1 EANEIVNSLK
11 ICDNAVGSG
20 HFLVSALNEIIAIK
34 NDLKILLDRNGKR
47 LKEYHIEVANDEL
60 TITDEDGQPFKYKPF
75 SHESQRVQEAIF
87 HEKQT
92 LIEKCLFGV
101 DINPNSVKICRLRLW
116 IELLK
121 NAYYTRESNLKE
133 LETLPNIDINIKVGN
148 SLVSRFSL
156 TADLSQALKKSKYG
170 IETYRMAVQTYRNA
184 QNKEQ
189 KREME
194 RLIAQIKSD
203 FRTEISKHEPKLVK
217 KRKLEAELFL
227 LTHQISVFATN
238 EKEKQIQLAQIELLT
253 VEIEK
258 LEAEIAQMQN
268 NPLFLRAFEWRFE
281 FPEVLDNEGNFIG
294 FDLIIGNPPYIRHEE
309 IKHLKPFLQSHYQSY
324 HGTADL
330 YVYFIE
336 KAIQLTQDKGFVS
349 LITNN
354 KWLLAAYG
362 EPLRKLL
369 LQKRLLEII
378 NFGDQQVF
386 TEATTYPNILTFQN
400 QNISLYKSEKNDLPL
415 KIRKL
420 VSLFKVVRDV
430 SDLPEGIK
438 QSLVLEEDTE
448 NIESFE
454 INLQQLL
461 NYKKELNGL
470 FGILQQAL
478 NEIHNLRTQLAERIE
493 FRLALFKEKPQKD
506 ISTYI
511 NANANM
517 VLQNNLTA
525 EPWIIGK
532 PDEDMLL
539 KKITQN
545 SIPLNQYTQKNVY
558 RGIITGLTEAFLISK
573 EQAEQII
580 QANPKTQTHLYPVLL
595 GRDIKPYQA
604 GQPTKYLICFEKGF
618 TNKNRNKEA
627 KLWFREQFPEIF
639 QHLQQFEKQ
648 AEQRLDKGD
657 YYWELRAC
665 DYYDKFKE
673 PKIMYQALQ
682 VKSCFIYDE
691 AGLYC
696 NNSIW
701 FIPTQDK
708 TLLGILNSKMGW
720 WLISKYCTHIQ
731 NGYQLIWKYF
741 SQIPIATGNEVIRQ
755 KITELVDK
763 ILSLKRQDQQADT
776 SGLEAEIDRLVYA
789 LYGLTE
795 TEIKIIERA

>member
-1 EANEIVNSLK
+1 
-11 ICDNAVGSG
+11 
-20 HFLVSALNEIIAIK
+20 
-34 NDLKILLDRNGKR
+34 
-47 LKEYHIEVANDEL
+47 
-60 TITDEDGQPFKYKPF
+60 
-75 SHESQRVQEAIF
+75 
-87 HEKQT
+87 
-92 LIEKCLFGV
+92 
-101 DINPNSVKICRLRLW
+101 
-116 IELLK
+116 
-121 NAYYTRESNLKE
+121 
-133 LETLPNIDINIKVGN
+133 
-148 SLVSRFSL
+148 
-156 TADLSQALKKSKYG
+156 TADLSQALKKSKYT

-194 RLIAQIKSD
+194 RLIAQIKND
-203 FRTEISKHEPKLVK
+203 FRTEISKNDPKLVK

-238 EKEKQIQLAQIELLT
+238 EKEKQTQLAQIETLT
-253 VEIEK
+253 AEIEK